1 MESCNRRDEVK
12 SREEVG
18 RKKERRLCQRREKQ
32 RITERDKEERER
44 EDYVRGYHQWQP
56 RRSPRKSKLFEVD
69 RGKTLIVLVCINVS
83 SEFALSIFVML
94 YILFIVNI

>member
-1 MESCNRRDEVK
+1 MSEKRKAEDYRKRQRRD
-12 SREEVG
+12 
-18 RKKERRLCQRREKQ
+18 
-32 RITERDKEERER
+32 R
-44 EDYVRGYHQWQP
+44 EDHARGYHQWQP

-69 RGKTLIVLVCINVS
+69 RGKTLIVLVS

>member
-1 MESCNRRDEVK
+1 MSEKRKAEDYRKRQRRD
-12 SREEVG
+12 
-18 RKKERRLCQRREKQ
+18 
-32 RITERDKEERER
+32 R
-44 EDYVRGYHQWQP
+44 EDYARGYHQWQP

-69 RGKTLIVLVCINVS
+69 RGKTLIVLVCINGS

>member
-18 RKKERRLCQRREKQ
+18 RKKKGDYVREEKSRGFQ
-32 RITERDKEERER
+32 EETKERER
-44 EDYVRGYHQWQP
+44 EDYARGYHQWQP

-83 SEFALSIFVML
+83 SEFALSIFVVL

>member
-1 MESCNRRDEVK
+1 MSEKRKAEDYRKRQRRD
-12 SREEVG
+12 
-18 RKKERRLCQRREKQ
+18 
-32 RITERDKEERER
+32 R
-44 EDYVRGYHQWQP
+44 EDYARGYHQWQP

-94 YILFIVNI
+94 YILFKVGLLSIFNQVCRCKFIIFN